1 MGRGLEW
8 GPVATVATML
18 HPSLGLFL
26 RANSR
31 HLLGLLGAS
40 VLVNAFVLS
49 VPMFS
54 MLVYDKAMGNSVH
67 DTLWALGLGMGL
79 LLLQELAVRLSR
91 VQLVEH
97 AGARWDAFLDDRLMR
112 AVLTTPLSRQ
122 IPVADLLN
130 KIREVASAREV
141 LGAQFLL
148 PLADLPFL
156 LMYFGV
162 VALIGGWMV
171 CIPLLIGA
179 ALVGVTSAASK
190 LSQNRHRN
198 ARDANSAKLRTL
210 VDVLAARD
218 SLVGQPLAAAAEVA
232 FRTQA
237 QTAARASARARW
249 WSQVAQ
255 QLVPVLISFSSVCVL
270 VAGVY
275 RVEEQALSVGGVI
288 SINLLVGR
296 MLGMVCGLAPISTRW
311 KEFTEA
317 LAGLAD
323 TVDLRAAQRGQAQ
336 RVVEADALT
345 LEGLRLEQI
354 SFKYPGQN
362 RLVLDNLALHLRP
375 GELVALIGS
384 SGAGKSTLLRILAG
398 QMPPS
403 QGRIAF
409 AGHLVEDDVA
419 RFWLNHQAL
428 CKTQESTF
436 LGGTLRDVVSGGDAA
451 ASDES
456 VLVALRSAGLGPAID
471 RGEVAL
477 NSVIGTNGVGLSGGQ
492 RQMVALAAAFHS
504 KRPLLL
510 LDEPT
515 LGLDRV
521 AQERVLQSLRPLREG
536 RCMVVATHAA
546 EVIAQADRVIVLER
560 GRILADAPPQQ
571 LMPHMTRPASN
582 TTDVP
587 MRAVGGQ
594 KT

>member
-1 MGRGLEW
+1 
-8 GPVATVATML
+8 ML

-26 RANSR
+26 RANAR

-40 VLVNAFVLS
+40 VLVNVFVLS
-49 VPMFS
+49 VPLFS
-54 MLVYDKAMGNSVH
+54 MLVYDKAMGNAVH
-67 DTLWALGLGMGL
+67 DTLWALGIGMVL
-79 LLLQELAVRLSR
+79 LLAQEVVVRLSR

-97 AGARWDAFLDDRLMR
+97 AGARWDAFLDERLMR

-130 KIREVASAREV
+130 KIREVSSAREV

-156 LMYFGV
+156 FLYLGV
-162 VALIGGWMV
+162 VALIGGWMIA
-171 CIPLLIGA
+171 IPLAFGALLI
-179 ALVGVTSAASK
+179 ALTWSASR
-190 LSQNRHRN
+190 LSQNRHKG
-198 ARDANSAKLRTL
+198 ACDANSAKLRTL

-218 SLVGQPLAAAAEVA
+218 SLVGQPLAAAAEQA

-249 WSQVAQ
+249 WTQVAQ
-255 QLVPVLISFSSVCVL
+255 QFIPVLISLSSVVVL

-275 RVEEQALSVGGVI
+275 QVESQALSVGGVI
-288 SINLLVGR
+288 SLNILVGR
-296 MLGMVCGLAPISTRW
+296 MLGMVCGLAPIGTRW
-311 KEFTEA
+311 KEFTQA

-323 TVDLRAAQRGQAQ
+323 TVDLRSAQHGHGQ
-336 RVVEADALT
+336 RVVEADALL

-362 RLVLDNLALHLRP
+362 RPVLDNLALHLRP

-409 AGHLVEDDVA
+409 AGHLVDDDAA

-436 LGGTLRDVVSGGDAA
+436 LGGTLRDVVSGGDQA

-456 VLVALRSAGLGPAID
+456 VLRALRSAGLGPAVD
-471 RGEVAL
+471 RGELAL

-492 RQMVALAAAFHS
+492 RQMVALAASFHS

-515 LGLDRV
+515 LGLDRT

-560 GRILADAPPQQ
+560 GRVLADAPPQQ
-571 LMPHMTRPASN
+571 LMPQMARAAQKTAE
-582 TTDVP
+582 VP

-594 KT
+594 KA

>member
-1 MGRGLEW
+1 
-8 GPVATVATML
+8 ML

-26 RANSR
+26 RANAR
-31 HLLGLLGAS
+31 HLVGLLGAS
-40 VLVNAFVLS
+40 VLVNVFVLS
-49 VPMFS
+49 VPLFS
-54 MLVYDKAMGNSVH
+54 MLVYDKAMGNAVH
-67 DTLWALGLGMGL
+67 DTLWALGIGMVL
-79 LLLQELAVRLSR
+79 LLGQEVAVRLSR

-130 KIREVASAREV
+130 KIREVAAAREV

-156 LMYFGV
+156 LLYLGV
-162 VALIGGWMV
+162 VALIGGWLV
-171 CIPLLIGA
+171 AIPLVLGAMLIAITWGA
-179 ALVGVTSAASK
+179 SR
-190 LSQNRHRN
+190 LSQNRHKG

-210 VDVLAARD
+210 VDVLVARD
-218 SLVGQPLAAAAEVA
+218 SLVGQPLAAAAETA

-249 WSQVAQ
+249 WSQVAAQ
-255 QLVPVLISFSSVCVL
+255 FVPVLISFSSVAVL

-275 RVEEQALSVGGVI
+275 QVEAQAMSVGGVI
-288 SINLLVGR
+288 SVNLLVGR
-296 MLGMVCGLAPISTRW
+296 MLGMVCGLAPIGARW
-311 KEFTEA
+311 KEFTES

-323 TVDLRAAQRGQAQ
+323 TVDLRAGHRGHAQ
-336 RVVEADALT
+336 RVVETDALL
-345 LEGLRLEQI
+345 LEGLRLEQV
-354 SFKYPGQN
+354 SFKYPGQT
-362 RLVLDNLALHLRP
+362 RPVLDNLALHLRP

-398 QMPPS
+398 QMPPA

-409 AGHLVEDDVA
+409 AGHLIEDDTA

-436 LGGTLRDVVSGGDAA
+436 LGGTLRDVVSGGDPVAT
-451 ASDES
+451 DES
-456 VLVALRSAGLGPAID
+456 VLVALRSAGLGPAVD
-471 RGEVAL
+471 RGEIAL
-477 NSVIGTNGVGLSGGQ
+477 NSVIGTNGLGLSGGQ

-504 KRPLLL
+504 RRPLLL

-515 LGLDRV
+515 LGLDRT
-521 AQERVLQSLRPLREG
+521 AQERVLQALRPLREG

-571 LMPHMTRPASN
+571 LMPQMARAAQKAAE
-582 TTDVP
+582 VP

-594 KT
+594 KA